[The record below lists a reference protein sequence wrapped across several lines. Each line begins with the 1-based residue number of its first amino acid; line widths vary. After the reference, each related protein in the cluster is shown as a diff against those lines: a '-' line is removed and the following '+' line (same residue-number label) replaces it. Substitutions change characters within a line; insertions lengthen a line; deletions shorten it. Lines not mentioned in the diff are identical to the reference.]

1 MDFRFEEQ
9 HRKTLNEIRTY
20 LDGLQSSGTLDLN
33 RVAEEFGGR
42 FGQYEGSA
50 RDFIRQLGKDGWLG
64 LATPKQFGGQ
74 GRSFIEQWLFHEE
87 LEYRRLP
94 TGAMLTQAVIPT
106 VTMFASEEMKSRF
119 LPLCLSGQVN
129 MAIAYSEPNAGTDL
143 AALTTRAERVEGGY
157 KLTGQKTWCSHGH
170 TATHL
175 WLAARTGAP
184 DSRHKGISLFIV
196 PTDIPGITFRPIIT
210 QLGERLN
217 EVFFDDAVIP
227 IECLLGEEND
237 GWKYIMGQLNFER
250 VFLHSQMRYEL
261 EQTAIWLRENR
272 HADEAE
278 YQYMRRQL
286 AKLAADVHVSRLMG
300 MRTAWM
306 MDNGFT
312 STQVEASVSKI
323 INTETHQRIGIEA
336 FKMMGNAGQLAH
348 RDPHAPGNGRP
359 MRGYLSTPAVKFGG
373 GTNELQ
379 RDLIAGFG
387 LGMPRT
393 R

>member
-1 MDFRFEEQ
+1 MDFRFEEK
-9 HRKTLNEIRTY
+9 HKNTLQEIRAY
-20 LDGLQSSGTLDLN
+20 LDGLQESGTMDLD
-33 RVAEEFGGR
+33 RVASDFGGR
-42 FGQYEGSA
+42 FGQYEGTA
-50 RDFIRQLGKDGWLG
+50 REFIRQLGKDGWLG
-64 LATPKQFGGQ
+64 LATPKQYGGQ

-106 VTMFASEEMKSRF
+106 VTMFASEEMKQRF
-119 LPLCLSGQVN
+119 LPLCLTGQVN
-129 MAIAYSEPNAGTDL
+129 MAIAYSEPSAGTDL
-143 AALTTRAERVEGGY
+143 AALTTRAQRIDGGY
-157 KLTGQKTWCSHGH
+157 KISGQKTWCSHGH

-196 PTDIPGITFRPIIT
+196 PTDTPGITFRPIIT

-217 EVFFDDAVIP
+217 EVFFDDAVVP
-227 IECLLGEEND
+227 AEALLGEEND

-250 VFLHSQMRYEL
+250 VFLHAQMRYEL

-272 HADEAE
+272 QSDPAE
-278 YQYMRRQL
+278 WQYMRRQL

-312 STQVEASVSKI
+312 ATQVEASISKT
-323 INTETHQRIGIEA
+323 INTETHQRVGIEA

-348 RDPHAPGNGRP
+348 RDPHAAAKGRP
-359 MRGYLSTPAVKFGG
+359 MRAWLSTPAVKFGG